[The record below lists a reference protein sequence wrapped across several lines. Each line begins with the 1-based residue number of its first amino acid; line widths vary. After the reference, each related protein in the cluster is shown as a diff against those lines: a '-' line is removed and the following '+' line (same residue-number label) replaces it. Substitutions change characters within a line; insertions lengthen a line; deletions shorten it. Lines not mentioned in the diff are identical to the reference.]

1 MLLAVEMERKRWVHD
16 KIFRIW
22 RLPVRSGEKK
32 EGSKMTPRLLVN
44 ISSVFSHLF
53 GVYRKKTRFG
63 EKGYGDQKVEAMS
76 RLVVSQREVRQEYKN
91 VYHLLKGDF
100 YETSVIGL
108 VEMEA
113 RL

>member
-1 MLLAVEMERKRWVHD
+1 MLLVVEMERGGWIHEE
-16 KIFRIW
+16 IFRIW
-22 RLPVRSGEKK
+22 RRLVRRGEEK

-63 EKGYGDQKVEAMS
+63 EKAYGDKKVEAMS
-76 RLVVSQREVRQEYKN
+76 RLVVSQREVRKEYKN
-91 VYHLLKGDF
+91 LYHLLKGDF
-100 YETSVIGL
+100 YEISLIGL

>member
-1 MLLAVEMERKRWVHD
+1 MLLAVEMERKGQVHEE
-16 KIFRIW
+16 IFRIW
-22 RLPVRSGEKK
+22 RLLIRRGKK
-32 EGSKMTPRLLVN
+32 ERSKMTPRLLVN
-44 ISSVFSHLF
+44 ISNVFSHLF

-76 RLVVSQREVRQEYKN
+76 RLVVSQREVREEYKN
-91 VYHLLKGDF
+91 LYHLLKGDF
-100 YETSVIGL
+100 YETSLIGL

>member
-1 MLLAVEMERKRWVHD
+1 MLLVVEMERKRWIHEE
-16 KIFRIW
+16 IFRIW
-22 RLPVRSGEKK
+22 RLMVRKGEKE

-76 RLVVSQREVRQEYKN
+76 KLVVSQREVRKEYKN
-91 VYHLLKGDF
+91 LYHLLKGGF
-100 YETSVIGL
+100 YETSLIGL